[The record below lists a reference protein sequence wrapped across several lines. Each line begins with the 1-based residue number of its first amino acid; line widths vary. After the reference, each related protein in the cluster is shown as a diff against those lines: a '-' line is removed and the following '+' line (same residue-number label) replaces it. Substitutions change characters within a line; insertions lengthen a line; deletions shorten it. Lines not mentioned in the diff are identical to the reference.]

1 MWINDKKK
9 DFERYEKASHASKAI
24 FNESLNSFIL
34 DELAI
39 DIKHKENFSDFVAT
53 SEKKIPFGALDWR
66 EKHMV
71 IDYSGDLRTN
81 LFDSE
86 LFKAAVL
93 KVIEEKQENL

>member
-1 MWINDKKK
+1 MTRKK

-53 SEKKIPFGALDWR
+53 SENKIPFGALDWK

-71 IDYSGDLRTN
+71 IDYSGTLKTN

-86 LFKAAVL
+86 LFKSAVL
-93 KVIEEKQENL
+93 KVIEEK

>member
-1 MWINDKKK
+1 M
-9 DFERYEKASHASKAI
+9 
-24 FNESLNSFIL
+24 
-34 DELAI
+34 
-39 DIKHKENFSDFVAT
+39 AT
-53 SEKKIPFGALDWR
+53 SENKIPFGALDWK

-71 IDYSGDLRTN
+71 LDYSGDLRTN